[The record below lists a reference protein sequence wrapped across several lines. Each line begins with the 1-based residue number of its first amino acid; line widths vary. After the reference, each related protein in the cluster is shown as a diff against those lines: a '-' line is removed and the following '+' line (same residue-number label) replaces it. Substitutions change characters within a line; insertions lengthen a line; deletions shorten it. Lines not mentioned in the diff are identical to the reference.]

1 VSTRPAWIPLLFL
14 ALLPTLP
21 GSGAAQV
28 PVPAQ
33 DGPLPPEVQARTL
46 ELLNAPGT
54 LRLPGGARIPHGT
67 RIEGNVAVLGGS
79 VLVGGEVRGTL
90 LVVNGDLTL
99 ESGARVMG
107 DVLVVGGYATLEE
120 GAVLEGEGQAFRAPL
135 RYRIRGGRVE
145 GVREEGYSPGF
156 LASDFG
162 FGQSRFTVRAASNY
176 SRIEGLPVLLGPIVT
191 TSGRNPLRLEA
202 FAVWR
207 SVSGLDLESDR
218 LGYLFRLEQA
228 LGGRGMLFLGGTAHR
243 QVSFVE
249 DRGVTNLEAS
259 LSTFLLRRDV
269 RDYYEREG
277 WSAYLTLRPVRQPVE
292 VTLTY
297 RDEDHASVFIQDPWT
312 LRSGRQPWRPQFRA
326 SEGRFRGLEL
336 DVLWDS
342 RDDPSLPSAGWRAHL
357 GLRNQVG
364 SVLEPPFPDLAP
376 DEINRL
382 TSGSLDLRR
391 YARVGPGT
399 RLLLRGVAE
408 GALTSDPL
416 PGQFQRSLGGE
427 GTLPG
432 HPRFAVDCGARSMV
446 RPTPGMDEDEFGL
459 MFPYYGCDRTALFQA
474 ELQGELPFAWNPV
487 PDTWEQWEWSSLL
500 DLHPRWSLFF
510 NAGRG
515 WVVGEVPEASARVD
529 SPTRADVGVGV
540 FMGPFGLYWTYPLNQ
555 RDRGLNFFVRLS
567 QRF

>member
-1 VSTRPAWIPLLFL
+1 VSTRAAWIPLFL
-14 ALLPTLP
+14 SVLLPIVP
-21 GSGAAQV
+21 EAGAAQV
-28 PVPAQ
+28 PAQ
-33 DGPLPPEVQARTL
+33 EGPLPPEVQARAL
-46 ELLNAPGT
+46 ELLNDPGT
-54 LRLPGGARIPHGT
+54 LRLPGGARIPRGT
-67 RIEGNVAVLGGS
+67 RIEGDVAVLGGS
-79 VLVGGEVRGTL
+79 VLAGGEVQGTL

-99 ESGARVMG
+99 ESGARVVG
-107 DVLVVGGYATLEE
+107 DVLVVGGYLTLED
-120 GAVLEGEGQAFRAPL
+120 GALLEGQAIAFRAPL

-145 GVREEGYSPGF
+145 GIREEGLSPGF

-162 FGQSRFTVRAASNY
+162 FGRSRFTIRAASNY
-176 SRIEGLPVLLGPIVT
+176 SRIEGLPVLLGPIVET
-191 TSGRNPLRLEA
+191 RGRNPLRLEA
-202 FAVWR
+202 FGIWR

-228 LGGRGMLFLGGTAHR
+228 LAGRGTMFLGATAHR

-259 LSTFLLRRDV
+259 LSTFLLRRDL
-269 RDYYEREG
+269 RDYYDREG
-277 WSAYLTLRPVRQPVE
+277 WSAYLTLRPAQQPLE

-312 LRSGRQPWRPQFRA
+312 LRSSRHPWRPQFRA
-326 SEGRFRGLEL
+326 SEGRYRGMEL
-336 DVLWDS
+336 DLLWDS
-342 RDDPSLPSAGWRAHL
+342 RDDPSLPSTGWRAHL
-357 GLRNQVG
+357 GLRKQLG

-376 DEINRL
+376 DETERF
-382 TSGSLDLRR
+382 TSGSLDVRR

-399 RLLLRGVAE
+399 RILLRGMAE

-432 HPRFAVDCGARSMV
+432 HRRFSADCGARSLV
-446 RPTPGMDEDEFGL
+446 RPTPEMDEDEFGL
-459 MFPYYGCDRTALFQA
+459 MFPFYGCDRTALFQA
-474 ELQGELPFAWNPV
+474 ELQGELPFTWNPV
-487 PDTWEQWEWSSLL
+487 PEAWEQWEWASLL

-510 NAGRG
+510 NAGQG
-515 WVVGEVPEASARVD
+515 WVTGEVPPDSPRED
-529 SPTRADVGVGV
+529 SPTRADVGVGL
-540 FMGPFGLYWTYPLNQ
+540 FMGPLGLYWTYPLNR